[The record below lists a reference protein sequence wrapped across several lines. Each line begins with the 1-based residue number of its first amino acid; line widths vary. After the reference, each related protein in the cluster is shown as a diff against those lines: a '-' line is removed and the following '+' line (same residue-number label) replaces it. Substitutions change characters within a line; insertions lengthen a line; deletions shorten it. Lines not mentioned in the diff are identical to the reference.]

1 MRSPGDAYAFLVYLL
16 VNIIILFGWLCASS
30 PRCGCIKDWP
40 LERTRG
46 QCPQSN
52 TRCVIVMHNKDSW
65 AVCRCTPLMQSSAGR
80 RALYLLTYIRGRRI
94 PDRSLTTLF
103 SFSHNAPPEM
113 RHRHSP
119 PLRLHASSH
128 RQTPQ
133 YPLQTYLR
141 SPYRAV
147 SRACTFGFLSA
158 CLAIL
163 MDADRSDMHRSRR
176 TRSARSS
183 S

>member
-1 MRSPGDAYAFLVYLL
+1 MLPLLAAVASKIGRSSGLGDNVLRATR
-16 VNIIILFGWLCASS
+16 GASS
-30 PRCGCIKDWP
+30 
-40 LERTRG
+40 L
-46 QCPQSN
+46 
-52 TRCVIVMHNKDSW
+52 HNKDSW
-65 AVCRCTPLMQSSAGR
+65 AVCRCTPLMKSSAGR
-80 RALYLLTYIRGRRI
+80 RALYLHTYIRGRRI

-133 YPLQTYLR
+133 YPLQTYLQ

-163 MDADRSDMHRSRR
+163 MDADRYDMHRSRR
-176 TRSARSS
+176 TSTPARPPRSARSLS
-183 S
+183 